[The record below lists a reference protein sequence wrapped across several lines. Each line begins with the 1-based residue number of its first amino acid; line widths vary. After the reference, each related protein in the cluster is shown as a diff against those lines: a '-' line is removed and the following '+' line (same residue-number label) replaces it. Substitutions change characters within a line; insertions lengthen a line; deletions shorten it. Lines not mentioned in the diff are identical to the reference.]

1 MVVLLIKKEGRMK
14 SSAAH
19 STTTHR
25 RTQSPSWITE
35 NGLRWALGATI
46 WLVAMVI
53 VVVAIIYAPDSTR
66 ANTRLCLEQIANE
79 EHTSLEAFFQNPAQ
93 QDAFA
98 QAMTICSR

>member
-1 MVVLLIKKEGRMK
+1 MK

-19 STTTHR
+19 SATTR
-25 RTQSPSWITE
+25 PRTQPPSWITE